1 MAGGLVWLAGCT
13 LLRVVYNRCWSW
25 VVDFGPEWLDK
36 EPKLREHAQPIAHK
50 AGDYESPYWKM
61 SYVNLCCVLTC
72 MPDTAA
78 WGMNLKRMIGTG
90 DILNRVIVACRLKGL
105 VWAVSALALMVGSG
119 CAMQSVL
126 NGWLDP
132 TVLGDFEASKTTQ
145 IRASLTL
152 EDMPQ
157 GIAGAS
163 RPVLGDLDVIAKDF
177 SVSAGDTLEV
187 EINELRARGTIYQTQ
202 VQVSPTGYVNLP
214 VVGRIHA
221 AGKTVPGFEASLVS
235 TLQDE
240 GILINPEVTV
250 NPTFLQAATY
260 SIFGVGVSASNT
272 APLRAGV
279 FPISRPDLRVLE
291 AINQVGGLNEFVT
304 EIYVF
309 RKDDLSVYDTR
320 SQADRPVE
328 VIEDLRP
335 TEPAIAMPVDVADVG
350 EQDKQELISAILD
363 HDKPPAAQPEETEP
377 KPQSQHQRDILSAT
391 DTDSTQA
398 FLFVDGAFVRNPDF
412 EGHAAAG
419 SGEDFSPPTID
430 TVMPAS
436 NWARLAGNSPYRTIL
451 IDAEQLRRGE
461 PEMNIVV
468 HAGDVIR
475 IVSGEIGQYYVMGQ
489 VNQPG
494 QFRFNAESITL
505 KSAIASAG
513 GLSALAWPDRCTIYR
528 RLGSREQMVQVDLD
542 RIFSGKD
549 SDFMVRRGD
558 IINVGTHPLAPFLQR
573 LRALTLPNITSNI
586 GYGFTYSRNFA
597 DIDSFAVQSNPNNRP
612 SRFQQ
617 LFP

>member
-1 MAGGLVWLAGCT
+1 MGYVICVVCLHGMPSSAPWGL
-13 LLRVVYNRCWSW
+13 N
-25 VVDFGPEWLDK
+25 
-36 EPKLREHAQPIAHK
+36 H
-50 AGDYESPYWKM
+50 
-61 SYVNLCCVLTC
+61 
-72 MPDTAA
+72 
-78 WGMNLKRMIGTG
+78 KRMIGIG
-90 DILNRVIVACRLKGL
+90 DILTRVVL
-105 VWAVSALALMVGSG
+105 AVVLLAGSG
-119 CAMQSVL
+119 CSMQSVM

-132 TVLGDFEASKTTQ
+132 TVLGDFEAYHTTQ

-152 EDMPQ
+152 EDVPQ

-163 RPVLGDLDVIAKDF
+163 RPTAADLDVIAKDF
-177 SVSAGDTLEV
+177 SISAGDTLQV
-187 EINELRARGTIYQTQ
+187 EINELRARGTIFQAAA
-202 VQVSPTGYVNLP
+202 QVSPTGYVNLP
-214 VVGRIHA
+214 VVGRIRA

-235 TLQDE
+235 TLQDD

-260 SIFGVGVSASNT
+260 SIFGVGVSASNN

-279 FPISRPDLRVLE
+279 FPIRRPDLRVLE

-328 VIEDLRP
+328 VIEESLP
-335 TEPAIAMPVDVADVG
+335 VEPSVAMAVAADAEG
-350 EQDKQELISAILD
+350 QDEQELISAILD
-363 HDKPPAAQPEETEP
+363 QGKPAAEP
-377 KPQSQHQRDILSAT
+377 RVEAKPKYESPQQRDILSAT
-391 DTDSTQA
+391 DADSTQP
-398 FLFVDGAFVRNPDF
+398 FLFVDGAFVRNPNF
-412 EGHAAAG
+412 EGHAQAG
-419 SGEDFSPPTID
+419 GVEGFSPPTID
-430 TVMPAS
+430 TVMSSS
-436 NWARLAGNSPYRTIL
+436 NWARVAGNSPYRTIL
-451 IDAEQLRRGE
+451 VDAEQLRRGD
-461 PEMNIVV
+461 PAVNIVV

-494 QFRFNAESITL
+494 PYRFNAETITL
-505 KSAIASAG
+505 KAAIASAG